1 MKHIA
6 RSSVFRRTAALL
18 LAAVLA
24 LPTVYAAA
32 GEQKL
37 QTTST
42 LTDGLTYRNTV
53 TVNNSSRIESFSLE
67 LEPDSQVQPIMIQA
81 SGTVYG
87 AATIN
92 RAVTQAQE
100 KKIRCGNEL
109 PMELADGDY
118 RVYSPAGDFLML
130 GREEKGIL
138 KTVKS
143 FFEV

>member
-92 RAVTQAQE
+92 RALPQMPRGSLGSPSTSFIRTYQPEVEVRVDTVE
-100 KKIRCGNEL
+100 KSRL
-109 PMELADGDY
+109 
-118 RVYSPAGDFLML
+118 S
-130 GREEKGIL
+130 
-138 KTVKS
+138 T
-143 FFEV
+143 

>member
-100 KKIRCGNEL
+100 MG
-109 PMELADGDY
+109 Y
-118 RVYSPAGDFLML
+118 HVL
-130 GREEKGIL
+130 GLSLIHI
-138 KTVKS
+138 
-143 FFEV
+143 